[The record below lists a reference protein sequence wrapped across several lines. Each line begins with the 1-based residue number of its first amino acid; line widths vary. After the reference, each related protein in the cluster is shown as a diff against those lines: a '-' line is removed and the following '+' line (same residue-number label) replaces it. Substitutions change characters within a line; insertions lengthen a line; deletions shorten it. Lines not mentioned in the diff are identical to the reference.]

1 MQIDINPDVSEYK
14 ETIYFGMTI
23 RQCVCCVLAII
34 ATVMLY
40 FLLRPHLGT
49 ELLSWACMLGAAP
62 FAAMGFFSYHGMTA
76 EQFLWNLIY
85 TMILT
90 PRVLYRDPPEQLDKK
105 EDDHAQ
111 ND

>member
-1 MQIDINPDVSEYK
+1 MQVDINPDVSEYK

-34 ATVMLY
+34 AAVLLY

-76 EQFLWNLIY
+76 EQFLWNLIC

-90 PRVLYRDPPEQLDKK
+90 LRVLYRDSPEQHIEK
-105 EDDHAQ
+105 EDINEQ
-111 ND
+111 NN

>member
-1 MQIDINPDVSEYK
+1 MQIEINPDVSEYK

-34 ATVMLY
+34 AAVMLY
-40 FLLRPHLGT
+40 FLLRLYLGT
-49 ELLSWACMLGAAP
+49 ELLSWSCMLGAAP

-76 EQFLWNLIY
+76 EQFFWNFIRTVL
-85 TMILT
+85 LT
-90 PRVLYRDPPEQLDKK
+90 PRVLYRDTPEQVPAE
-105 EDDHAQ
+105 EDDHEQ

>member
-34 ATVMLY
+34 AAVLLY

-76 EQFLWNLIY
+76 EQFLWNFIY
-85 TMILT
+85 TMLLT
-90 PRVLYRDPPEQLDKK
+90 PRVLFRDPPDQRIGK
-105 EDDHAQ
+105 EDPHAQ

>member
-1 MQIDINPDVSEYK
+1 MQIEINPDVSEYK
-14 ETIYFGMTI
+14 ETIYFGMTV

-34 ATVMLY
+34 AAVMLY
-40 FLLRPHLGT
+40 FLLRPYLGT

-76 EQFLWNLIY
+76 EQFLWNFIR
-85 TMILT
+85 TMLLT
-90 PRVLYRDPPEQLDKK
+90 PGVLYRDTPEQVPAE
-105 EDDHAQ
+105 EDDHVQ